1 MRVSREV
8 SEDLVWS
15 TKRGFSIDDPFLVFQ
30 TGPQIPKAGRVA
42 KFAELTIE
50 LQFTGVERLLQEGE
64 KLAAK

>member
-15 TKRGFSIDDPFLVFQ
+15 AKRGFSIDDPFLVFQ
-30 TGPQIPKAGRVA
+30 TGPQILKADRVA
-42 KFAELTIE
+42 MFAELTLE
-50 LQFTGVERLLQEGE
+50 LQFTGIERLLQEGE